1 MSRPV
6 APIEERTSYGIG
18 MLLLAQLFFV
28 VVDPSA
34 KWLAVNGMP
43 VAEIIFARFFVHVL
57 LIVAVLLPTRGV
69 SFIVTRSWKL
79 EALRGLALLGTA
91 LFNFLAMKFLPLTIT
106 GALTFTMPL
115 IVTALSVPLLGE
127 RVGWRRWLAIL
138 AGFGGILIITR
149 PGSESFH
156 PAAILSLLG
165 AVCAALYSIVTRK
178 LAGVDSAATQQF
190 YTGAIA
196 LLGVAPFALEGW
208 VWPADAA
215 SWFAFI
221 AVGASGLVGHQLM
234 TVAHRYATPSSLGPF
249 NYLALLYLAVASWI
263 VFNQPP
269 DVWFFLGAP
278 VIILSGL
285 YIWLRE
291 RRLAR
296 VPVAVTIED

>member
-6 APIEERTSYGIG
+6 APVEERTSYGIG

-28 VVDPSA
+28 IVDPSA
-34 KWLAVNGMP
+34 KWLAMSGMP
-43 VAEIIFARFFVHVL
+43 TAEIIFVRFLVHLSL
-57 LIVAVLLPTRGV
+57 LVAFLLPAQGV
-69 SFIVTRSWKL
+69 SFLATASWKL
-79 EALRGLALLGTA
+79 EGLRGLVLLGTA
-91 LFNFLAMKFLPLTIT
+91 FFNFIAMKFLPLTIT

-138 AGFGGILIITR
+138 IGFGGILIITR

-165 AVCAALYSIVTRK
+165 AVCAALYSILTRK

-196 LLGVAPFALEGW
+196 LAGIAPFAFDGW
-208 VWPADAA
+208 VWPADPA
-215 SWFAFI
+215 SWFAFF
-221 AVGASGLVGHQLM
+221 AVGVSSLLGHQLM
-234 TVAHRYATPSSLGPF
+234 SISHRYAAPSSLGPF
-249 NYLALLYLAVASWI
+249 NYLQLLYLAVASWI

-269 DVWFFLGAP
+269 DIWFFLGAP

-296 VPVAVTIED
+296 VPVPVTIED